1 MERKAKRQ
9 AEIEPD
15 KKYIEYSEKTAKL
28 SAKIRKIA
36 LLFPE
41 YKVIL
46 GFGGASLC
54 FLFFLFLP
62 SVSIR
67 SGISERRLR
76 GYNVYLETICC
87 VNILGVFI

>member
-1 MERKAKRQ
+1 MSVSKPLSCILSPCYLWAISISSYTVERKAKRQ

-15 KKYIEYSEKTAKL
+15 KKYIEYSEQTANL

-36 LLFPE
+36 VLLSE

-54 FLFFLFLP
+54 FLFFFFFCQVL
-62 SVSIR
+62 V
-67 SGISERRLR
+67 
-76 GYNVYLETICC
+76 
-87 VNILGVFI
+87 

>member
-1 MERKAKRQ
+1 MSVSKPLSCILSPCYLWAIYISSYTVERKAKRQ

-54 FLFFLFLP
+54 FLFFSFFAK
-62 SVSIR
+62 
-67 SGISERRLR
+67 
-76 GYNVYLETICC
+76 C
-87 VNILGVFI
+87 